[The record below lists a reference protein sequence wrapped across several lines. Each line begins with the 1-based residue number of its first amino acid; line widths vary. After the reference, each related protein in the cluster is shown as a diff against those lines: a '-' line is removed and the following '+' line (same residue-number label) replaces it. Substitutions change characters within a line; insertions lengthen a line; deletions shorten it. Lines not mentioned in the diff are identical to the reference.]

1 MFNRNRL
8 LAATGGDRVHIPGGR
23 MQSPGI
29 GKHLDY
35 AGPIVVGTTSAPSTL
50 DPAASWDGSWEL
62 FRNIYQTLLSYPT
75 GATEPQPDAAKSCEF
90 TDTSNRS
97 YRCELREGLTFSN
110 GDKLDANAVKHSID
124 RIKEINA
131 PTGPAGLLGSLD
143 RVQVR
148 GDREVVFQ
156 LNKAD
161 ATFPFVL
168 ATPGMSIVSPDD
180 YPGESL
186 RKDGGIVGSG
196 PYQLEGYDEGK
207 QAELV
212 RNDRYKGFAERRND
226 AVTIRYFQDSGTM
239 VKALRGGQIDLTYQG
254 FRRRL
259 HRRPGGRGQP
269 GASAHR
275 GRQQQHQLPGLQP
288 QGPHGEQARRPPGRR
303 PGHRPARDRPQGLQ
317 DTVDPLYS
325 MVPKGLTGHT
335 TAFFD
340 DFGEPDADKARAI
353 LADADITEPVPLTL
367 WYTTD
372 RYGSDTALEFKEIK
386 SQLEASGLFKV
397 TLAKSRPWKT
407 YVLGYQNGE
416 YPVFGRGWAPDFPD
430 ADNFIAPFVG
440 EQNALG
446 TPYPQKEITQV
457 LLPRSREESDRA
469 NVVKEFQEAQ
479 QILVEEALAAAAG
492 GRASST
498 SPRTRTSGRRARAG
512 PVDDHDDVGTVPQDQ
527 LVGRTAGPSV
537 SGHLG
542 QGGPAQDAP
551 TG

>member
-1 MFNRNRL
+1 MFNRNRSL
-8 LAATGGDRVHIPGGR
+8 QQLAAIVSISLVAGCSLLGEEGSD
-23 MQSPGI
+23 
-29 GKHLDY
+29 D

-180 YPGESL
+180 YPAKSL

-254 FRRRL
+254 L
-259 HRRPGGRGQP
+259 AGDDIV
-269 GASAHR
+269 A
-275 GRQQQHQLPGLQP
+275 L
-288 QGPHGEQARRPPGRR
+288 E
-303 PGHRPARDRPQGLQ
+303 DEDNQGLQ
-317 DTVDPLYS
+317 LIEGDSSNINYLVFNPKDPMANKLAVRRAVAQVIDRPAIAHKVYKDTVDPLYS

-397 TLAKSRPWKT
+397 TLKSRPWKT

-479 QILVEEALAAAAG
+479 QILVEEARLLPLWQGKQYIAANE
-492 GRASST
+492 
-498 SPRTRTSGRRARAG
+498 
-512 PVDDHDDVGTVPQDQ
+512 D
-527 LVGRTAGPSV
+527 V
-537 SGHLG
+537 SGAERALD
-542 QGGPAQDAP
+542 PS
-551 TG
+551 TIMMMWELSRKTSW